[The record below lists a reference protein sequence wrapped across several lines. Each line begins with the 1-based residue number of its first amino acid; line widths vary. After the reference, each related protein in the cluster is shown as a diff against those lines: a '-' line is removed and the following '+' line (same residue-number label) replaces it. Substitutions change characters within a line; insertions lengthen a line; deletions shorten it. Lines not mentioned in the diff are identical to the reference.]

1 MVEPD
6 IFFAGN
12 DIVIHD
18 HRHKGLLGPGMDREG
33 IGGCLIILGQL
44 GHDFGQQLTGLSNLV
59 VGCID
64 TLNSRNTADHGNS
77 PGQG

>member
-1 MVEPD
+1 
-6 IFFAGN
+6 
-12 DIVIHD
+12 
-18 HRHKGLLGPGMDREG
+18 MDREG